1 MSRTSPSPRR
11 STRPAAPVAD
21 TRRFE
26 RQIAAQDV
34 EVAHPDAPRLV
45 NEVGDDR
52 DNILSGDV
60 VVLIVENESMFA
72 RFLLDAV
79 REQGMKGITTSL
91 GVTALALAAE
101 YKPAAV
107 TLDIH
112 LPDIEGWRVL
122 DRLKNDP
129 QMRHI
134 PVAVISTDEARDRAL
149 ESGAFTFLAKPVQS
163 EAEIDALLVKIKQF
177 VQRAGS
183 DAARGQRRRIAVE
196 VVRRVSRG

>member
-1 MSRTSPSPRR
+1 MSRIRTHRAW
-11 STRPAAPVAD
+11 STRSA
-21 TRRFE
+21 T
-26 RQIAAQDV
+26 IATTFC
-34 EVAHPDAPRLV
+34 P
-45 NEVGDDR
+45 
-52 DNILSGDV
+52 GDV

-72 RFLLDAV
+72 RYLLDAV
-79 REQGMKGITTSL
+79 RDKGMKGITTSL

-129 QMRHI
+129 QTRHV

-149 ESGAFTFLAKPVQS
+149 DSGAFTFLAKPVQS
-163 EAEIDALLVKIKQF
+163 EAQIDALLDKVKQF
-177 VQRAGS
+177 VG
-183 DAARGQRRRIAVE
+183 RGERTLLAVSADPSRLE
-196 VVRRVSRG
+196 VVRRLPGRRRRPRRDRARRQVGRARR